1 MSVNASSGTVAT
13 DKIAKETE
21 FRKKK
26 PKQQKEEDKW
36 VKHENFGSIFRNTVH
51 HQLDELVKAGVK
63 LDCRYATAKN
73 EKNRSRSNLITCTWR
88 RREQGLIDPTNLK
101 KRSLCSFI
109 KNAWARQKYV
119 ISPIMPISYYY

>member
-63 LDCRYATAKN
+63 LDCRYATTSK
-73 EKNRSRSNLITCTWR
+73 E
-88 RREQGLIDPTNLK
+88 REEP
-101 KRSLCSFI
+101 
-109 KNAWARQKYV
+109 
-119 ISPIMPISYYY
+119 

>member
-1 MSVNASSGTVAT
+1 MYNESHFIEAVIDPTTQYQYMSVNALSGTVAT
-13 DKIAKETE
+13 DKIAKEAE

-36 VKHENFGSIFRNTVH
+36 AKHENFGSIFRNIVH

-73 EKNRSRSNLITCTWR
+73 EKNRSRSNLITCT
-88 RREQGLIDPTNLK
+88 
-101 KRSLCSFI
+101 
-109 KNAWARQKYV
+109 
-119 ISPIMPISYYY
+119 